1 MQKAT
6 LFLWLTHSS
15 AKIDFA
21 KAATVEEKV
30 RACWLDPLDPNGP
43 TTFIPKDWAYAG
55 KITFKADFIPDTVA
69 TEAAL
74 AALADQE
81 SELRAKFSAHLD
93 ELQAT
98 RQSLLALPGVSS
110 ND

>member
-1 MQKAT
+1 MQKGT

-15 AKIDFA
+15 AKINFA
-21 KAATVEEKV
+21 QATTAEEKIK
-30 RACWLDPLDPNGP
+30 AGWLDLVSPESKYAPE
-43 TTFIPKDWAYAG
+43 DWVYAG
-55 KITFKADFIPDTVA
+55 KVTFEADFIPDTTS

-93 ELQAT
+93 ELNAK
-98 RQSLLALPGVSS
+98 RQSLLALPGAFS